1 MRYTFV
7 QIIALLRMPKI
18 MFILISLTVLYLGV
32 FAITSLFVRHSET
45 PKAKKQNRFI
55 VLIPSY
61 KGGKNLEMTVKS
73 ILGQSYTQ
81 RQFDVTVIADHE
93 DEMTMFHLAQQP
105 ITLLTPNFERQS
117 RIKSLQLAIN
127 NLPQFKIYD
136 AVVILEAGDV
146 VETEFLEQVNDAYEA
161 AGTKAIQTHK
171 LSLNR
176 DSTPARL
183 SAIFEEINNSIFRRG
198 HISVGLSAA
207 LASSGMAFEFNW
219 FKDYIQTAKA
229 NWSDKELE
237 ALLTRQ
243 HIYVDYF
250 DKIEVY
256 NEKARQA
263 EDFNRQHLS
272 WIWTQIRTIIRNIHY
287 LPSAIAK
294 RHYDLI
300 DKLLQWLLIPRII
313 MMAVIIMMGVLV
325 PFIYMSAAL
334 KWWAL
339 FAFVLL
345 FFAIATPNYLVDE
358 KWDSTF
364 FKMPFVF
371 ISPILNKFKLGRKIN
386 EMIGL
391 KS

>member
-1 MRYTFV
+1 MTFWNIFT
-7 QIIALLRMPKI
+7 IIDWI
-18 MFILISLTVLYLGV
+18 MFIIISLTVLYLGV

-61 KGGKNLEMTVKS
+61 KGGRNLEMTVKS

-171 LSLNR
+171 VSLNR
-176 DSTPARL
+176 DSIPARL

-229 NWSDKELE
+229 NWSDKVLE

-272 WIWTQIRTIIRNIHY
+272 WIWIQFRTIIRNIHY

-313 MMAVIIMMGVLV
+313 MMAVIIMMGILV

-371 ISPILNKFKLGRKIN
+371 ISPILNKFEWGKRFNK
-386 EMIGL
+386 MIGL